1 MRNNRQKANKKAL
14 NSKKLS
20 SARKEIIYMIK
31 ILIYDTDKKIVAF
44 AQEDNALNA
53 KEFFNELYKFTNEN
67 KLKLIKLAFSEVVKI
82 LK

>member
-1 MRNNRQKANKKAL
+1 
-14 NSKKLS
+14 
-20 SARKEIIYMIK
+20 MIR

-44 AQEDNALNA
+44 TQEDNALNA

-67 KLKLIKLAFSEVVKI
+67 KLKLIKLAFSEVLKI